1 MGMISP
7 ERQLPADVA
16 SEVAAPDIASHSRE
30 VAQAGASKPG
40 NRGVS
45 IQRPR

>member
-1 MGMISP
+1 MISP
-7 ERQLPADVA
+7 EHQIPADVA
-16 SEVAAPDIASHSRE
+16 SEVAAPDIASNRT
-30 VAQAGASKPG
+30 VAQPGASKPA